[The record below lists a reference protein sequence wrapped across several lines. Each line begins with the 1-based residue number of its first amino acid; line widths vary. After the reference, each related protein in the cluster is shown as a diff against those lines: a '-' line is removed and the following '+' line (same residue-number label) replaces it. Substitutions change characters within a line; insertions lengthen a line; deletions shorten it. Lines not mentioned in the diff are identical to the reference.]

1 MVYQHWFQ
9 VHVACTIVVSND
21 HKAWGSSAFQ
31 QAVWLPGTTSTL
43 TSRLISVF
51 NCHKFSTLRIEG
63 NLLRQRKIFSKIKRK
78 KFANAKSLL
87 TLLQEFFFWNYLGTF
102 VPIAMQNPS
111 RFFIICCTRWNSC
124 RLASTRLKN
133 SDDPRAIF
141 KKNCCSLWRTNYC
154 ARFEFIKLISTQNKC
169 ETS

>member
-1 MVYQHWFQ
+1 MNDRLAYINNKNIQGHTFFLSRKGGISTLIQ
-9 VHVACTIVVSND
+9 VACTIVVSND

-87 TLLQEFFFWNYLGTF
+87 TLLQEQFFDITWALLCLLQCKILLDFSLF
-102 VPIAMQNPS
+102 VAQDGIAAGWHLP
-111 RFFIICCTRWNSC
+111 
-124 RLASTRLKN
+124 
-133 SDDPRAIF
+133 D
-141 KKNCCSLWRTNYC
+141 
-154 ARFEFIKLISTQNKC
+154 
-169 ETS
+169 